1 MKKTMDLRVAD
12 GMYKGKKVPVWTDF
26 IDDSYNAEAK
36 KNNSVLN
43 NQKYAQRNF
52 RLERSRRAL
61 KQSSKSI
68 A

>member
-36 KNNSVLN
+36 TTT
-43 NQKYAQRNF
+43 
-52 RLERSRRAL
+52 RS
-61 KQSSKSI
+61 
-68 A
+68 